1 LSSLTEIEKEV
12 FDISTSPKN
21 LFNKSL
27 VLLIFNFFFFFS
39 GYIFNVYHKPL
50 IKTNFIKIYILYFRS
65 LNMTN
70 YEELL
75 EEAHKKIKKIDDNG
89 NRFEIP
95 KIEGHFEGKKT
106 ILTNFFQIASHI
118 RRKPEHFQKFILR
131 ELATSGQREGDKLIL
146 NIKMPS
152 AKINQKIEQYVKEFV
167 LCKECKKPDT
177 ELIKQGRLTFV
188 HCLACGAKHS
198 VRSKI

>member
-1 LSSLTEIEKEV
+1 M
-12 FDISTSPKN
+12 TS
-21 LFNKSL
+21 
-27 VLLIFNFFFFFS
+27 
-39 GYIFNVYHKPL
+39 
-50 IKTNFIKIYILYFRS
+50 
-65 LNMTN
+65 

-75 EEAHKKIKKIDDNG
+75 EEAYKKTKQIDSSN

-106 ILTNFFQIASHI
+106 ILTNFLQIASHI

-131 ELATSGQREGDKLIL
+131 ELATSGHIEGDRLIL
-146 NIKMPS
+146 NNTIPS
-152 AKINQKIEQYVKEFV
+152 AKINAKIEDYVKEFV

-177 ELIKQGRLTFV
+177 EIVKEDRLTFV

-198 VRSKI
+198 VRGKI